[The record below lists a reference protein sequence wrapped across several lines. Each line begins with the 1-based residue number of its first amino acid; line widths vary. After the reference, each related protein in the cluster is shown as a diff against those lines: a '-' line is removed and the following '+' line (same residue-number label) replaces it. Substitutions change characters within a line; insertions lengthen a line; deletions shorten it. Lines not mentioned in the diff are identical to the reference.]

1 MIAEV
6 LELEFAWRRIYMKS
20 AESIL
25 LPIQAAQ
32 QKHDLLAHKDI
43 LNLNAHTL
51 LKHMILH
58 FLKYSGKMA
67 QANHTNNTALFS
79 ATLVDTII
87 ICLATA
93 NALNVSLGKHIAD
106 RAFGLNELCSKLG
119 SNVVE
124 PASAYG
130 AFALVTIAG
139 RMAKSIESTDHL
151 EKGNPRI
158 ELEALI
164 IELTK
169 EMLGVAGALKLEL
182 GNEIEKRWKAVE
194 AKSIFSDLAVA

>member
-1 MIAEV
+1 
-6 LELEFAWRRIYMKS
+6 MKS

-43 LNLNAHTL
+43 LSLNAHTL

-67 QANHTNNTALFS
+67 EANHTKNSALFS
-79 ATLVDTII
+79 ATLIDTII
-87 ICLATA
+87 ICFATA
-93 NALNVSLGKHIAD
+93 NALNLSLGKHITE
-106 RAFGLNELCSKLG
+106 RSFGLSELCKKLG
-119 SNVVE
+119 ENEDNVANVWG
-124 PASAYG
+124 AY
-130 AFALVTIAG
+130 ALVTIAG

-158 ELEALI
+158 ELEFLI
-164 IELTK
+164 VELTK
-169 EMLGVAGALKLEL
+169 KMLGVAGMFDIDLE
-182 GNEIEKRWKAVE
+182 NEIIKRWGAVE
-194 AKSIFSDLAVA
+194 AKSIFSNLAVA